1 MVDGVDVGL
10 GLAVDEMVAE
20 GRFLVEYTGLVTV
33 DICNVQTSDDF
44 SYELPV
50 CEPTGEYTNLFHLA
64 PSQQ

>member
-1 MVDGVDVGL
+1 MGL

-33 DICNVQTSDDF
+33 DIYNCVQTSDDF